1 LFGSRFSCL
10 AIDMGAG
17 SIRIVQGIF
26 TDKLVLNEI
35 YRFENH
41 IEWMNGADRW
51 NLKTITDEIRK
62 GITLA
67 FEQTEVPVLSV
78 GVDSWGVDF
87 VLLDKEGNPI
97 EDAVSYRDSRTVGMK
112 EKWNELIPA
121 LETFQLTGINYNI
134 FNSLYQ
140 LLSIKDS
147 VQLKDTSRIL
157 FMADYV
163 NYLLSGKSV
172 NELTLSV
179 SSQMVN
185 YKNADFDPEI
195 LSLLNCNSLFSKPVL
210 PGMRLGKLT
219 GFENNN
225 TEVIAVAGHDTASA
239 VAAIPFTDKNAAYI
253 STGTWCI
260 IGMLSDQPFISNRA
274 FTMGIT
280 NEVTADGK
288 YRPSM
293 NLIGLWLVQQLR
305 VAFGSHSSFS
315 DIEELIS
322 TTPSSKYLIDTSDES
337 FYNPVNMK
345 EAFDSYF
352 KNHFGVRLNSE
363 AEYYRCAYD
372 SLVESFRKTL
382 LDFEE
387 IRGESFNTIHLIGGG
402 CRSKLLCQLTA
413 NATGKKV
420 IAGPIEAA
428 VMGNLMIQVQ
438 SLGKMNP
445 ECKKMVTD
453 SMEIATYLPE
463 KGGTL

>member
-1 LFGSRFSCL
+1 MESFSCL
-10 AIDMGAG
+10 AVDMGAG

-26 TDKLVLNEI
+26 TDKLVVNEI

-51 NLKTITDEIRK
+51 NLNTITDGIRK

-87 VLLDKEGNPI
+87 VLLDKTGKPV

-147 VQLKDTSRIL
+147 VQLKDTNRIL

-172 NELTLSV
+172 NELTLSA

-185 YKNADFDPEI
+185 YKNADFDPDI

-219 GFENNN
+219 GFEHNN
-225 TEVIAVAGHDTASA
+225 TEVITVAGHDTASA

-260 IGMLSDQPFISNRA
+260 IGMLSDQPFISDRA

-322 TTPSSKYLIDTSDES
+322 TTPTSAYLIDTSDES

-345 EAFDSYF
+345 EAFDNF
-352 KNHFGVRLNSE
+352 LKDHWGIEFNTE
-363 AEYYRCAYD
+363 AAYYRCAYD
-372 SLVESFRKTL
+372 SLAESFRKKL
-382 LDFEE
+382 LSFEE
-387 IRGESFNTIHLIGGG
+387 LRGEPFNTIHLIGGG

-420 IAGPIEAA
+420 IAGPVEAA
-428 VMGNLMIQVQ
+428 VMGNLMIQVE

-445 ECKKMVTD
+445 ECRKMISE
-453 SMEIATYLPE
+453 SMAIATYLPE
-463 KGGTL
+463 KEGTL